1 MIRVKICG
9 ITNPEDAMFAAE
21 LGADAV
27 GFIFHRESP
36 RVVEPKI
43 VREITEILPPYL
55 TRVGVF
61 VNEKPETI
69 KDIIKL
75 CRLDVAQLHGS
86 EPPAVIGE
94 LGVNTIKSLR
104 LKEEADVE
112 RISEYDADA
121 FLLDTY
127 VAGKFGG
134 TGKTFNWRWA
144 LTAKKFNRP
153 IVLSGGLTPE
163 NVAEAIDAARPD
175 GVDVS
180 SGVEASPGKK
190 DKEKLARFIETVRL
204 K

>member
-27 GFIFHRESP
+27 GFIFHPESP

-43 VREITEILPPYL
+43 VKEITEILPPYL

-61 VNEKPETI
+61 VNEKPETVR
-69 KDIIKL
+69 DIIKL
-75 CRLDVAQLHGS
+75 CRLDVAQLHGN
-86 EPPAVIGE
+86 EPPAVISE

-104 LKEEADVE
+104 LKKEADVE

-127 VAGKFGG
+127 VTGKLGG

-144 LTAKKFNRP
+144 MTAKKFNRP

-163 NVAEAIDAARPD
+163 NVAEAIDAALPN

-190 DKEKLARFIETVRL
+190 DKEKLTRFIEAVRL